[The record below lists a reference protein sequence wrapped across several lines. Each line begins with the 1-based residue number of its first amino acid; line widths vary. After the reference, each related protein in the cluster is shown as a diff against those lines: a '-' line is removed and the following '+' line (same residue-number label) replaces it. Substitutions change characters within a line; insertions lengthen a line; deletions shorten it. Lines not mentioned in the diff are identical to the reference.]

1 MKNRRK
7 WNFFH
12 FVDLFP
18 LGRFLKFLLF
28 FSYSFPPHYIFS
40 LERRNFCP
48 KISQFLSFHRIFFF
62 HSAKNFISQQYRWQR
77 TSNGWW
83 GCRWWE
89 GIDIDDKEK
98 IKLPENISRRPLCL
112 LGCERWR
119 NFVWMKKA
127 DDIQNGYYLV

>member
-1 MKNRRK
+1 MKFLSFCRLVPFGTSSK
-7 WNFFH
+7 IPSFF
-12 FVDLFP
+12 FP
-18 LGRFLKFLLF
+18 LTLSLPTTF
-28 FSYSFPPHYIFS
+28 FS
-40 LERRNFCP
+40 LEQRNFCP
-48 KISQFLSFHRIFFF
+48 KISQFLSFHRIFFPF
-62 HSAKNFISQQYRWQR
+62 SKEFYFSAISVAADLEWLV
-77 TSNGWW
+77 GMPV
-83 GCRWWE
+83 WE